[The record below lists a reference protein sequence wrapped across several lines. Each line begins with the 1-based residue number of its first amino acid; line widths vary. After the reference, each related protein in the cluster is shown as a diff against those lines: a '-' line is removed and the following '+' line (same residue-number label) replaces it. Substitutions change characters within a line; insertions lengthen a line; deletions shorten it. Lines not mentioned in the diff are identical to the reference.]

1 MHVNWRTKVQLPDY
15 CNPQLNEAFRRHLS
29 EASDD
34 DLLASYL
41 HWTEGRIA
49 LDYLVMADELTD
61 RLLSDVE
68 KLDRL
73 SAPYDSPFVMAY
85 LEAADDLRRSLERA
99 TEVSDGAS
107 RKAQAIW
114 RQLRQ
119 STSDDLTSR
128 YQQGDQTHPDRSAV
142 ELLGPLRD
150 QIMKAQQDARNALLR
165 HRNEMHRLAILER
178 EMAAFLASD
187 DSFSL
192 DEIHGMT
199 PYEFER
205 MVTALAR
212 RDGLHVVRAG
222 GGSRD
227 LGADVIAIT
236 AGELRVVFQCKHRVA
251 GAGKVGSPEIQTLNG
266 TARPEHQAD
275 IVVAVT
281 NGTFTKPAADFAR
294 SHDIQLLDRVEL
306 RKWATWGD
314 PLLTVLGL
322 KDAPRTVAPETQ
334 HREPS
339 YAQAG

>member
-49 LDYLVMADELTD
+49 LDSIVIADELTD
-61 RLLSDVE
+61 RLMSDVE
-68 KLDRL
+68 KLDKL
-73 SAPYDSPFVMAY
+73 STPYKSPFTMAY
-85 LEAADDLRRSLERA
+85 LEAAADLRRSLERA
-99 TEVSDGAS
+99 SEVGEGVS
-107 RKAQAIW
+107 RKAKAIW
-114 RQLRQ
+114 RQLCQ
-119 STSDDLTSR
+119 STADDLRSR

-150 QIMKAQQDARNALLR
+150 QITKAQRDAQNALLR
-165 HRNEMHRLAILER
+165 HRNEMHRLAILEG
-178 EMAAFLASD
+178 EMAVFLASD

-205 MVTALAR
+205 MVSALAR
-212 RDGLHVVRAG
+212 RDGLQVIRAG

-294 SHDIQLLDRVEL
+294 SHDIHLLDRVDL

-314 PLLTVLGL
+314 PLLSVLGL
-322 KDAPRTVAPETQ
+322 IDAPLAVTPDTQ

-339 YAQAG
+339 YAQVG